1 MDNELNYAAEENDEE
16 FEKALGFDAEEK
28 ETDEEENKLIVEFKK
43 PFVFEGETYTE
54 LNLEGLEELT
64 GADLAKIDRAVR
76 KKNAD
81 DLVPE
86 MSLDYALALAA
97 RATGQPIE
105 FFKALPLK
113 DCRNVRNKVRSFLF
127 N

>member
-97 RATGQPIE
+97 RATGLPIE